1 MQLHWYIVTASLYTE
16 IGLCGI
22 LSLPIIPGSLKKIV
36 ANWSLN
42 PVVRNVVK
50 IYVLL
55 VAFLFAETMF
65 ELFSSNV
72 PSQKGDSHEE
82 YHHYISE
89 RLEDERNGLLSFI
102 SLFMFLMIEQLSI
115 LTRENNKLITNAEVL
130 QKQAKGIST
139 EYMKLMK
146 EGQEKTKPEKAPDT
160 EKNLEKENKELKIK
174 LEKALNEVTVIKT
187 QAENQQG
194 AYSKLIDENK
204 GLKNKLDD
212 FSLMFGEA
220 QKKSV

>member
-1 MQLHWYIVTASLYTE
+1 M
-16 IGLCGI
+16 
-22 LSLPIIPGSLKKIV
+22 LKTV
-36 ANWSLN
+36 E
-42 PVVRNVVK
+42 P
-50 IYVLL
+50 
-55 VAFLFAETMF
+55 
-65 ELFSSNV
+65 
-72 PSQKGDSHEE
+72 
-82 YHHYISE
+82 
-89 RLEDERNGLLSFI
+89 LLSFI

-130 QKQAKGIST
+130 QKQAKGVST